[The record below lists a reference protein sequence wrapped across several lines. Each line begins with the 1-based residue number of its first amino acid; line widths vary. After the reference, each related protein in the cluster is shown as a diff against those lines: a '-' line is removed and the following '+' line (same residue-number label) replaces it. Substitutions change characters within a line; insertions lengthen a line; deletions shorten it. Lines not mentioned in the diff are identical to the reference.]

1 MVTIPNTMTPQPTIN
16 GMVLRVL
23 SARDWLEL
31 SREWIGREQARME
44 SSMRRAGADGM
55 DVARAVEEFAKAH
68 STYSVLAAMCKTI
81 DGSLSILERAAKRA
95 GVSRDAL
102 DEALTGVEPDEVIM
116 AAYRCLG
123 FRVGADGSAEGDSD
137 PKAASPATPTS

>member
-1 MVTIPNTMTPQPTIN
+1 MCIRDSI
-16 GMVLRVL
+16 L

-31 SREWIGREQARME
+31 SREWVGREQARIE

-55 DVARAVEEFAKAH
+55 EVAKAVENFAKEH

-81 DGSLSILERAAKRA
+81 DGSLSILDRAAKRA
-95 GVSRDAL
+95 GIGRDAL

-116 AAYRCLG
+116 CAYRCLG
-123 FRVGADGSAEGDSD
+123 FRVTQEGSAD
-137 PKAASPATPTS
+137 PNATSRPTPPC